1 MRRRKIH
8 DRELLELRAQG
19 WTQEKLAARFGCS
32 AAAVIKRLLRLKPP
46 PLPESLEKLTE
57 QQRKFCAEVAS
68 GQTRTEAA
76 LQTYECGSRES
87 AKAIGGRLM
96 LRDDIK
102 AGIETLMDE
111 AGLTKRYRVQKLKEH
126 VDSDFNDVS
135 LRALDQTWKLDGS
148 YSSEGRAGTP
158 ATYIQINLKTGERE
172 TEERRG
178 NPDIVLHKKG
188 KSYITTTG
196 GEEHE

>member
-1 MRRRKIH
+1 VRKRKIN

-32 AAAVIKRLLRLKPP
+32 PAAVSKRLQRLQPP
-46 PLPESLEKLTE
+46 PLPESLQKLTE

-68 GQTRTEAA
+68 GQTRTQAA
-76 LQTYECGSRES
+76 LATFECGSRES

-96 LRDDIK
+96 LRQDIK
-102 AGIETLMDE
+102 SAIETLMDE
-111 AGLTKRYRVQKLKEH
+111 AGLTKKYRVQKLKEH

-148 YSSEGRAGTP
+148 YSPEGRAGTV
-158 ATYIQINLKTGERE
+158 TNYIQINMETGDRE
-172 TEERRG
+172 VEHRG
-178 NPDIVLHKKG
+178 NDIILRKG
-188 KSYITTTG
+188 KSYITTDTG
-196 GEEHE
+196 GKDDE